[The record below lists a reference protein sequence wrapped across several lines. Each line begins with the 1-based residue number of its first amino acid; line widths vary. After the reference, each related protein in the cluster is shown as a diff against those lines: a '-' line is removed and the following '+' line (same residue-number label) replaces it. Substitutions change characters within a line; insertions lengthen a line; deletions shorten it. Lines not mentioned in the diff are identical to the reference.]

1 MASNEKSCCRFICLS
16 NMLLYYPRLSNW
28 PVVYP
33 TMQVLSTTS
42 TLFLDSAI
50 IFVFFYII
58 VIER

>member
-42 TLFLDSAI
+42 TLFL
-50 IFVFFYII
+50 
-58 VIER
+58 VIPLLYSSFSI